1 MYHIINI
8 IFHKSA
14 TLVKLI
20 TFNQF
25 VFDVFYIITSYKYQL
40 FKITCIGVSQIMKKF
55 KMAAKIIV
63 YICIYFGST
72 WYYTF
77 PFIYTI
83 LNRSNDLV
91 SNLCKLALSNA
102 NSPIGCSVAQMRHA
116 HAIYFSRNLSHNI
129 SRICICGTTRL
140 INNFNDI
147 VSIH

>member
-1 MYHIINI
+1 MNI

-25 VFDVFYIITSYKYQL
+25 VFDVFYIIASYKYQL
-40 FKITCIGVSQIMKKF
+40 VKITCIGVSQIMKKI

-63 YICIYFGST
+63 YIYHINS
-72 WYYTF
+72 
-77 PFIYTI
+77 
-83 LNRSNDLV
+83 SNDLV

-102 NSPIGCSVAQMRHA
+102 NSPIGCSVAQMRRA
-116 HAIYFSRNLSHNI
+116 HAIYFSRNVSHNI

-140 INNFNDI
+140 INNFNKKR
-147 VSIH
+147 VTRGGYG